1 MFWGNLGARNP
12 AILFGCN
19 WICCDFLVN
28 WFCFVGFLVALDE
41 GGVCRGGDGSDV
53 VGGKD
58 GPCGGDEPKEGCP
71 LQDEIRYD
79 GC

>member
-1 MFWGNLGARNP
+1 M
-12 AILFGCN
+12 
-19 WICCDFLVN
+19 N
-28 WFCFVGFLVALDE
+28 WFSFAGFLVALDE

-79 GC
+79 GR